1 MAKRQAVDFGAAG
14 TPAALNVDALPKPGQ
29 LGAVHEEGNKVWQI
43 VQLDSSST
51 AGAAGDV
58 LFWKNRATYVVTKV
72 EADAEVANSMNTV
85 AGVCPGVKTA
95 GYYFALQVGGK
106 YSSMAAATPSAGDL
120 LIANT
125 SNQGAVITA
134 ATQRPFAL
142 ALTNAAGN
150 LCDAF
155 IFIGPV

>member
-14 TPAALNVDALPKPGQ
+14 TPSALNVSELPKPGQ
-29 LGAVHEEGNKVWQI
+29 LGAVHEEGTKVWQI
-43 VQLDSSST
+43 VKLSATS
-51 AGAAGDV
+51 AAAAAGDV
-58 LFWKNRATYVVTKV
+58 VFWKDRAAYEVTV
-72 EADAEVANSMNTV
+72 TEAEAEVASHMNTV
-85 AGVCPGVKTA
+85 AGVVPASKTA

-106 YSSMAAATPSAGDL
+106 FTNMKAATPTAGDL

-125 SNQGAVITA
+125 SNQGAVIAA
-134 ATQRPFAL
+134 ATSRPFAI
-142 ALTNAAGN
+142 ALTTAAGN